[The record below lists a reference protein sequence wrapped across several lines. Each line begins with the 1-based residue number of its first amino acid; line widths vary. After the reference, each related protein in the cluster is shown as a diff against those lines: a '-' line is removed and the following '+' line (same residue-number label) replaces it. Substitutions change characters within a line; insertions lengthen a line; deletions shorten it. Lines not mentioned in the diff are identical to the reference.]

1 MIKDL
6 LADSTT
12 AALAKSL
19 DGLAER
25 HRAIASNI
33 ANVETPDYKRVNV
46 SFENELRNAL
56 REPSESQ
63 AKSAIRHV
71 QAEMSRDYETPGRAD
86 GNNVN
91 VDTEVTE
98 LIKNSLSYQTTAA
111 LLNLRILALREV
123 ISEGRR

>member
-33 ANVETPDYKRVNV
+33 ANVETPDYKRVKI
-46 SFENELRNAL
+46 SFENELRKAL
-56 REPSESQ
+56 QEPSESQ
-63 AKSAIRHV
+63 AKSAIRNV
-71 QAEMSRDYETPGRAD
+71 QAEMSQDYETPGRAD

-91 VDTEVTE
+91 VDAEVTE

-123 ISEGRR
+123 ISEGKR